1 MCTISVTTTQ
11 KSRQIR
17 KEIFRD
23 STNTLLLLKQYYI
36 VNDTNTVC
44 YENIYYVETNKIKHA
59 HVHDFPSK
67 WHPPLNLIIFFA
79 TQV

>member
-1 MCTISVTTTQ
+1 MCTILVTTTQ

-36 VNDTNTVC
+36 VNDTNTAC
-44 YENIYYVETNKIKHA
+44 YENIYYV